1 MLMGNKDFI
10 LDLFNRLS
18 KNDIYQGGYSEDK
31 ESIRK
36 IFKNTK
42 DNLKSDVLIRLTVID
57 SMYST
62 QMDKRYYGLNEL
74 AEVISSFSNLKDL
87 AIKFVNNPEDTS
99 CFDYKI
105 GEKKGNLF
113 DEKYGI
119 NKQGNKKGLA
129 VSLISKYLCF
139 LTDFKF
145 PIYDS
150 IVLEIFPKLWAYCE
164 LGEKECPKHITYSA
178 GSERIKTFVN
188 AINSLIKEL
197 KLEKENYKY
206 DVLDRIMWFTG
217 KVCRGNL
224 SLILSYEEYVEFF
237 GSKGKDYKFNIKEE
251 EDLSKLPFLKGK
263 ETLNDIFKLAKEIN

>member
-87 AIKFVNNPEDTS
+87 AIKFANNPEDTS

-105 GEKKGNLF
+105 GEKKDGS
-113 DEKYGI
+113 
-119 NKQGNKKGLA
+119 NKRR
-129 VSLISKYLCF
+129 
-139 LTDFKF
+139 F
-145 PIYDS
+145 P
-150 IVLEIFPKLWAYCE
+150 
-164 LGEKECPKHITYSA
+164 
-178 GSERIKTFVN
+178 RI
-188 AINSLIKEL
+188 
-197 KLEKENYKY
+197 
-206 DVLDRIMWFTG
+206 
-217 KVCRGNL
+217 
-224 SLILSYEEYVEFF
+224 
-237 GSKGKDYKFNIKEE
+237 
-251 EDLSKLPFLKGK
+251 
-263 ETLNDIFKLAKEIN
+263 

>member
-1 MLMGNKDFI
+1 MTNKDFI
-10 LDLFNRLS
+10 LDLFNKLS

-31 ESIRK
+31 ESIRQ
-36 IFKNTK
+36 IFE
-42 DNLKSDVLIRLTVID
+42 KSDVLIRLTVID

-87 AIKFVNNPEDTS
+87 AIKFANNPEDTS
-99 CFDYKI
+99 CFDYEI
-105 GEKKGNLF
+105 GDKKGNLF

-129 VSLISKYLCF
+129 VSLISKYLYF

-150 IVLEIFPKLWAYCE
+150 IALEIFPKLWAHCE
-164 LGEKECPKHITYSA
+164 LEEKECPKHITYSA
-178 GSERIKTFVN
+178 SGSERMKTFVK
-188 AINSLIKEL
+188 ATNSLIE
-197 KLEKENYKY
+197 KLELDKEEYKY

-237 GSKGKDYKFNIKEE
+237 GPKGKDYKFNIKE

-263 ETLNDIFKLAKEIN
+263 ETLNDIFKLAKEISK